1 MKVIGDNLNS
11 LDDYE
16 LGKKLEHQIELKEL
30 KENEKMSIISDS
42 MFKTMFQNKNRM
54 KYSAKLISYFIDIPY
69 EKLLDKLK
77 LTSNELDKEKITDKS
92 ERSDYVA
99 EIDDDI
105 INIEI
110 NNNNTIY
117 TREKNL
123 EYALRLY
130 SGKVKTNKERESYK
144 YTKVLQINFNNFYR
158 KGLEEKPVRIYTMND
173 GSVKLTDKI
182 IIVEISLPLLQ
193 EKCYNKGVKELTEM
207 ERAILTTYETN
218 IEKSKEL
225 GKGIEVMEHYIDESV
240 QVREDGSLGESYDH
254 EVALMNS
261 GYNSGVE
268 KGIETGIEKRNIEIA
283 KNLLKENIDINTII
297 KVTGL
302 TKEEIENIE

>member
-11 LDDYE
+11 LDDYK

-30 KENEKMSIISDS
+30 KDDEKMSIISDS

-54 KYSAKLISYFIDIPY
+54 KYSAKLISYFIDISY
-69 EKLLDKLK
+69 EELLDKLK
-77 LTSNELDKEKITDKS
+77 LSSNELDKEKLTDKS

-99 EIDDDI
+99 EVDDDI

-117 TREKNL
+117 TRDRNL
-123 EYALRLY
+123 EYALRLF
-130 SGKVKTNKERESYK
+130 SNKVKVNKEKESYK

-158 KGLEEKPVRIYTMND
+158 EGLEEKAVRVYTMND

-193 EKCYNKGVKELTEM
+193 EKCYNKGVEKLTEM
-207 ERAILTTYETN
+207 ERVILTTYETN

-240 QVREDGSLGESYDH
+240 QVREDGSLGESYEN

-268 KGIETGIEKRNIEIA
+268 KEKKEIA
-283 KNLLKENIDINTII
+283 KKMLEKNTDIEFICE
-297 KVTGL
+297 VTGL
-302 TKEEIENIE
+302 TKEQLENIE